1 MFTLVIVG
9 LQWGDEGKG
18 KVVHFLSKDA
28 DYIVRY
34 QGGNNAGH
42 TIVFDDSEFV
52 LHLVPSGIL
61 EKGKKCIIANGV
73 VVDPEALIWEIAFLE
88 KRGIKVE
95 NRLFIS
101 ESCNVIL
108 PYHKILDGLRE
119 KIQNIGTTKKG
130 IGPCYADKFARTGI
144 RLCEYL
150 DRDIFKQLLKKNLD
164 EKVEL
169 LGNTAEIKKSVFR
182 NYSVIVNKI
191 KNYVT
196 DTSSLLNDLIA
207 KKKKIIFESAQ
218 GTLLDVDFGTYPY
231 VTSSNP
237 VAGGVCAGCGIG
249 PTKID
254 KVLGIAK
261 AYTTR
266 VGEGPFPTEL
276 KDETGRYIQQKGKEF
291 GATTG
296 RPRRCGWF
304 DAVAVKYAVML
315 NGCNSVVLTK
325 LDVLDELEKIKICVG
340 YEYNGKTL
348 KQFPQ
353 SRKIIENV
361 KPVYIELPGWE
372 KSIKGITKFNN
383 LPENAKRYVKKIEQL
398 IGTKISMISNGRSK
412 EETIIIDKKVGV

>member
-1 MFTLVIVG
+1 MSTMVIIG

-18 KVVHFLSKDA
+18 KVVHFLSENA
-28 DYIVRY
+28 DYVVRY

-42 TIVFDDSEFV
+42 TVVFDNKEFV
-52 LHLVPSGIL
+52 LHLIPSGIL
-61 EKGKKCIIANGV
+61 EKGKKCIIGNGV
-73 VVDPEALIWEIAFLE
+73 VVDPDALINEIDFLE
-88 KRGIKVE
+88 KKGIKIK

-101 ESCNVIL
+101 ENCHIIL
-108 PYHKILDGLRE
+108 PYHKILDGIRE
-119 KIQNIGTTKKG
+119 KIQNIGTTKRG
-130 IGPCYADKFARTGI
+130 IGPCYADKFSRTGI
-144 RLCEYL
+144 RMCEYL
-150 DRDIFKQLLKKNLD
+150 DRETFDSILEKNLE
-164 EKVEL
+164 EKSKVIK
-169 LGNTAEIKKSVFR
+169 NISEIKKEILEKHSMVVGR
-182 NYSVIVNKI
+182 I

-196 DTSSLLNDLIA
+196 DTAVLINDVIS
-207 KKKKIIFESAQ
+207 KNKKIIFESAQ
-218 GTLLDVDFGTYPY
+218 GTLLDIDFGTYPY

-237 VAGGVCAGCGIG
+237 TACGVCAGCGVS

-254 KVLGIAK
+254 KVLGIVK

-276 KDETGRYIQQKGKEF
+276 SDEIGVRIQQKGKEF

-296 RPRRCGWF
+296 RPRRCGWL
-304 DAVAVKYAVML
+304 DTVAVRYAVML

-340 YEYNGKTL
+340 YQYNGITL

-353 SRKIIENV
+353 SRKIINEV
-361 KPVYIELPGWE
+361 EPQYIEMPGWK

-398 IGTKISMISNGRSK
+398 IDTKISMISNGRSK
-412 EETIIIDKKVGV
+412 EETIIIDKK